1 MKVRRLVIAAVAVAL
16 VVSACSGAS
25 TTADIGTT
33 GPPSTVASELSGALL
48 VERLGAID
56 EAVATWRSAATIG
69 EAHAAAEAAA
79 NLVVGPNGPR
89 YGDRSET
96 KRALRR

>member
-1 MKVRRLVIAAVAVAL
+1 MRVRRLVIAAAAVVL

-33 GPPSTVASELSGALL
+33 GPPSTVVNDQSGALL
-48 VERLGAID
+48 VERLVAID
-56 EAVATWRSAATIG
+56 EAVTTWRNAATMG

-79 NLVVGPNGPR
+79 NLVVDPNGPG